1 MRLDSG
7 RIMAL
12 AAGLLAIG
20 VLLGAFGTH
29 ALRGELPPDRL
40 EFYMT
45 AVHYQ
50 FIHALGLLGVGLA
63 ARQLDSAVLRAAAG
77 VLFAGIVLF
86 SGSLYCMTLDAP
98 RALGVV
104 TAVGGVALVVGW
116 ALFAWVAWNSR
127 QR

>member
-1 MRLDSG
+1 MKLDGG

-12 AAGLLAIG
+12 AAALLA
-20 VLLGAFGTH
+20 LGTLFGAYGTH

-50 FIHALGLLGVGLA
+50 FINALGLLGVGLA
-63 ARQLDSAVLRAAAG
+63 ARQIDSAVLRAAAA
-77 VLFAGIVLF
+77 VLFAGVVLF

-98 RALGVV
+98 RALGAV
-104 TAVGGVALVVGW
+104 TAVGGMALVVGW
-116 ALFAWVAWNSR
+116 ALFAWVVWNSR